1 MPLGSEV
8 GRESHCPSPQA
19 SIACA
24 VLTGREANGRES
36 YGVKDT
42 KGACPDSYSYSYS
55 YVCAPTVHVC
65 MRVPFIGTHRRSGL
79 CC

>member
-19 SIACA
+19 SIACT

-42 KGACPDSYSYSYS
+42 KGACPDSYSYSTYHG
-55 YVCAPTVHVC
+55 A
-65 MRVPFIGTHRRSGL
+65 RVYAACLRVTGTDT
-79 CC
+79 